1 MVMEEFDS
9 AVHLE
14 TEPPKKP
21 RWPWYLLI
29 VVIAAV
35 AAVFTWYGMNNET
48 KEPVPEPKPA
58 PVVATPAP
66 VEEVDAEEGS
76 FQLTEQHQEFNRYFN
91 RTLLE
96 SQLDK
101 PGTGWNLT
109 MFRNLVKTALT
120 AEFLTEMPGMTW
132 EKWESTRKTVLDLA
146 RVTLSQPDFVT
157 WLWEQHGPFIV
168 QAAENSGKRA
178 QVIKWLDRTLPF
190 FDGSLPV
197 GQSRTLADYYQ
208 IDQQLEQELK
218 KQDYDPEKIRNLTIE
233 LDDHYRDLTSSGL
246 DRDDIYLFEFSRRR
260 LKEGGRELLGA
271 YTQVLEAFRSALK
284 GEEGSQ
290 SSPEGE

>member
-1 MVMEEFDS
+1 MEEFDS

-14 TEPPKKP
+14 TDTPKKP

-29 VVIAAV
+29 LVIAAV
-35 AAVFTWYGMNNET
+35 AAVFTWYGMNNE
-48 KEPVPEPKPA
+48 KSEPEGEVKPA
-58 PVVATPAP
+58 PVVETPAP
-66 VEEVDAEEGS
+66 VAVDDTQEAS
-76 FQLTEQHQEFNRYFN
+76 FQLNEQHQEFNRYFN
-91 RTLLE
+91 RSLLE
-96 SQLDK
+96 SQLNK
-101 PGTGWNLT
+101 PGSGWNLT

-168 QAAENSGKRA
+168 QAAESAGKRA
-178 QVIKWLDRTLPF
+178 QVLKWLDRTLPF

-197 GQSRTLADYYQ
+197 GQSRTLAEYYR

-218 KQDYDPEKIRNLTIE
+218 KQDYDPEKIRELTIE
-233 LDDHYRDLTSSGL
+233 LDDHYRDLTNSGL

-260 LKEGGRELLGA
+260 LKEGGRELLDA

-284 GEEGSQ
+284 AENESGASA
-290 SSPEGE
+290 EGE